1 MLMPLGVAT
10 LGEFPQMGRAY
21 FHEGKLVRLEVN
33 RVFHDLLRP
42 FAFAVII
49 SFEFSVH

>member
-1 MLMPLGVAT
+1 MLSVS
-10 LGEFPQMGRAY
+10 FPRWEELSFTREDWFGQM
-21 FHEGKLVRLEVN
+21 VN

-49 SFEFSVH
+49 SFEFSVR